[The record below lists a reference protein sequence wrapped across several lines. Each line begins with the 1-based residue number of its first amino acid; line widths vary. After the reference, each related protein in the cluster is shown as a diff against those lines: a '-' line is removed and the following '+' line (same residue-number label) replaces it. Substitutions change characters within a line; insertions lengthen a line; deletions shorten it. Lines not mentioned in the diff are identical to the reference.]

1 MRYVVVGVLL
11 LISLV
16 VLELSNAM
24 APSVSYEWV
33 VSYSERSI
41 LGANKQVILINDM
54 FPGPILKAT
63 AGDVVNV
70 NIVNHLTEP
79 FLMTWNGLQMR
90 KNSWQD
96 GVRGTNCPILP
107 GTNWTY
113 RFQIKDQIGSYFY
126 FPTLLFQKA
135 AGGYGSIRVY
145 SPELV
150 PVPFP
155 RPDGEFD
162 ILIGDWFYTDYRGM
176 RASLD
181 NGLSLATPDGI
192 LFNGHGP
199 EEAFFAFQPG
209 KTYRLRISNVGLKTS
224 LNFRIQDHDM
234 LLVETEGSYV
244 QKRTLSN
251 LDIHVGQSYSVL
263 VTAKTDPIGSH
274 RSYYIFASTRFSN
287 SYMTGLAL
295 IRYPNSP
302 VDPVGPV
309 PAAPESWD
317 YASSVRQTLSIRED
331 LAVGAAR
338 PNPQGSYHYGRVNV
352 SRTIILQNDVMS
364 SSNRLR
370 YTVNG
375 VSFVFPETPLK
386 LADHFQLKN
395 TIVPNM
401 FPTYP
406 SNKTPRFGTS
416 VVDIRYRDFVHI
428 VFENPLDESQS
439 WHIDGYNF
447 WVVGMGFGGW
457 SESKRAGYN
466 LVDAVSR
473 STIQVFPYSWVAI
486 LIAMDN
492 QGMWNV
498 RSQKAEQWYLGEELY
513 FRVKGDG
520 QEDPRNIPTRDESPI
535 PENFLRCGRVL

>member
-1 MRYVVVGVLL
+1 
-11 LISLV
+11 
-16 VLELSNAM
+16 M

-70 NIVNHLTEP
+70 NIFNHLTEP

-520 QEDPRNIPTRDESPI
+520 QEDPWNIPTRDESPI

>member
-24 APSVSYEWV
+24 APSVSHEWV

-70 NIVNHLTEP
+70 NIFNHLTEP

>member
-70 NIVNHLTEP
+70 NIFNHLTEP